1 MLDVALT
8 EEQLEKLS
16 DEEAVAYLEALEAE
30 HLDKCRTEMAE
41 YARYIE
47 VPGTPSPGSKDTLAA
62 LLAHKEAMRRRGD
75 GKGWEDPEAVPFE
88 PDTPEAEWYPQ
99 QLAPAEHHDLIMH
112 AIQALIEEEP
122 VTGPLANGHEGI
134 APEGLMI
141 FMPPGSAKSSFAS
154 VLAPTWIMGRWP
166 GIDVIGLSYAGELA
180 KRFGRRARHI
190 CRSDRFREVFGTTV
204 VGDNQAVDQWSL
216 ENGSTY
222 RAVGILGGV
231 TGNRADV
238 ALWDDPI
245 AGREEAESEIIRDKT
260 NEALKDD
267 VFTRL
272 KPRGKTIGIQTR
284 WHEDDPS
291 GHLLGEDWEGQSGL
305 WKGTDGRW
313 WLVLCCPLL
322 CDREDDP
329 LGRALGER
337 LWPEWFT
344 ERHVEL
350 ARAAG
355 ERSWMSLQQ
364 QKPAASEGVI
374 LLKRYWKC
382 WQPMSRLWHGKPEQD
397 PDLDVETV
405 EPPRNWTQ
413 CILSYDL
420 AIEDDE
426 QNDYSAMTAWAA
438 FGSKPKLDRE
448 RREGR
453 KLPEEQLNLIL
464 LGAWR
469 AKVQAVDLLKFIDQ
483 HVDFFKPDHL
493 VIEKRASGHQILQE
507 LRRRRPR
514 YTDLG
519 QVQYVS
525 VHAWE
530 PLFPPKAKGK
540 VPRAHFAA
548 TMLEQGNVW
557 YMPGATSQLVI
568 KECAAAPNG
577 RYLDWFDTVTQIII
591 WARTINLL
599 ELPADL
605 VDRDEEESLE
615 REEAFAES
623 EARPLY
629 GRSRQAPAS
638 QAARS
643 LYGRTGRAKRHC
655 D

>member
-1 MLDVALT
+1 MLHETLRP
-8 EEQLEKLS
+8 EELS
-16 DEEAVAYLEALEAE
+16 RLSNEEALELLRAYE
-30 HLDKCRTEMAE
+30 AKHLDKCRTEMTE

-47 VPGTPSPGSKDTLAA
+47 VPGTPSPLGNDDRIR
-62 LLAHKEAMRRRGD
+62 LLRRKEALRRSD
-75 GKGWEDPEAVPFE
+75 GETEAEELQADKPES
-88 PDTPEAEWYPQ
+88 EWYPKK
-99 QLAPAEHHDLIMH
+99 LDPAAHHDLIMN
-112 AIQALIEEEP
+112 AIQALMEEEP

-134 APEGLMI
+134 APEGLLL
-141 FMPPGSAKSSFAS
+141 FFPPGSAKSSFGS

-166 GIDVIGLSYAGELA
+166 GTDVIGLSYAGELA

-190 CRSDRFREVFGTTV
+190 CRSQRFQDVFDCTV

-216 ENGSTY
+216 TNGSTY

-238 ALWDDPI
+238 AIWDDPL

-272 KPRGKTIGIQTR
+272 KPYGKTIGILTR
-284 WHEDDPS
+284 WHEDDPA
-291 GHLLGEDWEGQSGL
+291 GHLLGEDWEGKSGL

-322 CDREDDP
+322 ADSPDDP
-329 LGRALGER
+329 LGRELGEC
-337 LWPEWFT
+337 LWPQWFT

-397 PDLDVETV
+397 PDLVIEEN

-438 FGSKPKLDRE
+438 FPSKPKLDRD
-448 RREGR
+448 R
-453 KLPEEQLNLIL
+453 KAPSKSPEDQLNLIL

-514 YTDLG
+514 YSDLG
-519 QVQYVS
+519 QLHYVS

-530 PLFPPKAKGK
+530 PPFPPKAKGK
-540 VPRAHFAA
+540 VPRAHSAA
-548 TMLEQGNVW
+548 TMLEQGNIW
-557 YMPGATSQLVI
+557 YMPGATNQLVI
-568 KECAAAPNG
+568 KEAAAAPNG
-577 RYLDWFDTVTQIII
+577 RYLDWFDTVTQVII
-591 WARTINLL
+591 WARNINLL
-599 ELPADL
+599 EVPADL
-605 VDRDEEESLE
+605 VDREEEE
-615 REEAFAES
+615 AVAREEAFVDS
-623 EARPLY
+623 EPRQLY
-629 GRSRQAPAS
+629 GSSRTRSIS
-638 QAARS
+638 NAARS
-643 LYGRTGRAKRHC
+643 LYGRTSRPKRHWE